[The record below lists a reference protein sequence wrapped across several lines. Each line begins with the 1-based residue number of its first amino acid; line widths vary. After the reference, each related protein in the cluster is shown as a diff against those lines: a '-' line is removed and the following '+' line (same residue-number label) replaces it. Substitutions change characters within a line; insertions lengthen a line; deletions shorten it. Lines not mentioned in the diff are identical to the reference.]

1 MRIPSVTLCVLL
13 CTFISSCNKDDIIV
27 DNGTLKPIIILD
39 NVSGVYN
46 VKVGKE
52 LSISPTYR
60 NADDAL
66 FSWTIDGK
74 LVSNQ
79 KAFSHTWEE
88 AGDVFITLR
97 VDNENGYA
105 AEELK
110 VEVKDLLPPAINL
123 FIPSKGLKV
132 QKGHDLLLAPEIANQ
147 DIGDFKIEWL
157 RNGIV
162 VSDKLTYIFNEENLG
177 SYPITIIFIAR
188 P

>member
-1 MRIPSVTLCVLL
+1 MKKLLPFVRGKISLLYIVLSVFVATL
-13 CTFISSCNKDDIIV
+13 TACNKDDIIV

-39 NVSGVYN
+39 NESGVYN

-79 KAFSHTWEE
+79 KDFSQTWEE

-105 AEELK
+105 AE
-110 VEVKDLLPPAINL
+110 
-123 FIPSKGLKV
+123 
-132 QKGHDLLLAPEIANQ
+132 
-147 DIGDFKIEWL
+147 
-157 RNGIV
+157 R
-162 VSDKLTYIFNEENLG
+162 T
-177 SYPITIIFIAR
+177 
-188 P
+188 

>member
-79 KAFSHTWEE
+79 KLFLIHGKKRVMYLSHCELIMKM
-88 AGDVFITLR
+88 DMPQKNLR
-97 VDNENGYA
+97 W
-105 AEELK
+105 K
-110 VEVKDLLPPAINL
+110 
-123 FIPSKGLKV
+123 
-132 QKGHDLLLAPEIANQ
+132 
-147 DIGDFKIEWL
+147 
-157 RNGIV
+157 
-162 VSDKLTYIFNEENLG
+162 
-177 SYPITIIFIAR
+177 
-188 P
+188 